1 MRKYIVYILLL
12 INCNILQND
21 LSAQPIKKDYSRQ
34 VDSLLQQ
41 MTLEEK
47 VGQMIQYSNDKLQ
60 TGPTIKNQN
69 HVEEIK
75 KGMVGSMFNII
86 TVERARQYQDLAM
99 QSRLKIPLIFGL
111 DVVHGMRTIFPIPLG
126 EAASFDLKMIKKTA
140 RIAAS
145 ETSAYG
151 IHWTFAPMVDIARDA
166 RWGRGME
173 GAGEDTWYGSQVAKA
188 RIEGFQGTDYSRQNT
203 VLACAKHLAAYG
215 AALAGKDY
223 AEADISDATLHQVYL
238 PPFHSAVKAGV
249 ATLMTGFN
257 EINGI
262 PATAHKYLQNELL
275 KEKWGFK
282 GFTVSDWG
290 SIGEIAR
297 HGIGKDNKDAARIA
311 VIAGCDMDMH
321 SMSYK
326 RNLVDL
332 VNEGQV
338 DVNLINDAVKRI
350 LTLKYE
356 LGLFDDPYCYNN
368 RYQELSDKKIIKEH
382 RKSARLM
389 GSKSIVLL
397 KNNQVLP
404 IQPHISNIALVGP
417 LNKASKDMLG
427 NWKAVGDEKEV
438 VTVDKG
444 LRNAIPH
451 AQISYIEGY
460 DLENNELK
468 TLPTLD
474 RFDMIIV
481 AVGER
486 AMESGEAR
494 SKVDINIHKNQQL
507 LVKQLKEKS
516 NKPVV
521 ALIMGGRPLIFS
533 DMEPYA
539 DGILMTWWLG
549 SEAGNSVADVLTGKY
564 NPSGKL
570 PVTFPKQV
578 GQCPI
583 YYNQKRTGRPWIPNN
598 LYVSGYCDETA
609 LPAYPFGFGLSYTQF
624 EIDTPVLEKE
634 KYFFNEPIKVKVKV
648 RNNGK
653 HKGIETVQLYLQD
666 VVSSITRP
674 FIELCGIR
682 QVELAPKEEKIIE
695 FTLFTED
702 LSFYN
707 HEKAF
712 ITEPGEFKLFAGN
725 SSDNLRA
732 TSFELLETRIS
743 SNK

>member
-468 TLPTLD
+468 PLPTLD

-634 KYFFNEPIKVKVKV
+634 KYFL
-648 RNNGK
+648 
-653 HKGIETVQLYLQD
+653 T
-666 VVSSITRP
+666 
-674 FIELCGIR
+674 
-682 QVELAPKEEKIIE
+682 
-695 FTLFTED
+695 
-702 LSFYN
+702 
-707 HEKAF
+707 
-712 ITEPGEFKLFAGN
+712 
-725 SSDNLRA
+725 NLLR
-732 TSFELLETRIS
+732 
-743 SNK
+743 

>member
-368 RYQELSDKKIIKEH
+368 RYQELSDKRIIKEH

-468 TLPTLD
+468 PLPALD

>member
-382 RKSARLM
+382 KKSARLM

-468 TLPTLD
+468 PLPALD

>member
-75 KGMVGSMFNII
+75 KGRVGSMFNII

-468 TLPTLD
+468 PLPALD

>member
-350 LTLKYE
+350 LTLTI
-356 LGLFDDPYCYNN
+356 L
-368 RYQELSDKKIIKEH
+368 
-382 RKSARLM
+382 
-389 GSKSIVLL
+389 
-397 KNNQVLP
+397 
-404 IQPHISNIALVGP
+404 IAITT
-417 LNKASKDMLG
+417 DI
-427 NWKAVGDEKEV
+427 
-438 VTVDKG
+438 
-444 LRNAIPH
+444 RN
-451 AQISYIEGY
+451 
-460 DLENNELK
+460 
-468 TLPTLD
+468 
-474 RFDMIIV
+474 
-481 AVGER
+481 
-486 AMESGEAR
+486 
-494 SKVDINIHKNQQL
+494 
-507 LVKQLKEKS
+507 
-516 NKPVV
+516 
-521 ALIMGGRPLIFS
+521 
-533 DMEPYA
+533 
-539 DGILMTWWLG
+539 
-549 SEAGNSVADVLTGKY
+549 
-564 NPSGKL
+564 
-570 PVTFPKQV
+570 
-578 GQCPI
+578 
-583 YYNQKRTGRPWIPNN
+583 
-598 LYVSGYCDETA
+598 
-609 LPAYPFGFGLSYTQF
+609 
-624 EIDTPVLEKE
+624 
-634 KYFFNEPIKVKVKV
+634 
-648 RNNGK
+648 
-653 HKGIETVQLYLQD
+653 
-666 VVSSITRP
+666 
-674 FIELCGIR
+674 
-682 QVELAPKEEKIIE
+682 
-695 FTLFTED
+695 
-702 LSFYN
+702 
-707 HEKAF
+707 
-712 ITEPGEFKLFAGN
+712 
-725 SSDNLRA
+725 
-732 TSFELLETRIS
+732 
-743 SNK
+743 